1 MVKPLVAERYR
12 RIAWTV
18 WRGLALVAALW
29 FSQWMPGMGPIRPS
43 LAAAAAAAWLL
54 IGWNASR
61 PALLAAVTAAVIL
74 PAAVL
79 IWHLPWAVSW
89 FLPFWAAL
97 YWLPALLLKGYVPAC
112 AALFW
117 ISSLFR
123 KGGAWMARFP
133 RTCEA
138 LRVAAACG
146 AGLVA
151 MFPFLHDGIMGGAD
165 AKWYTS
171 VVADHLEQWRM
182 GLGPVFVGQTR
193 FAAIGTVMPL
203 RVAPYLQHLTMAL
216 DLLTGRTLSP
226 YLILNLAVVLSG
238 VAGCLSAY
246 LCLRATLPSRRP
258 EALLLAVLYSWC
270 PAVAGLA
277 YAGQLFMSVM
287 TLPYLPIVFA
297 GVARIYRRNGF
308 SGWAMVA
315 AGCAACWLAH
325 TPIGL
330 WVSIAAAVALASRWA
345 LGSGWNRRELGRA
358 AGAALL
364 FCGLCGYIFVSLAV
378 LAPPLMP
385 STPASSILD
394 IIGATFPA
402 VLEPV
407 SRDAGM
413 ISDLQPGWSVLA
425 ALLFG
430 ILAAWSRRSRE
441 ATALSI
447 ASLLLLCLSLPVPGI
462 NGWLWRAMPAA
473 VVNVTNAVAT
483 QRLNPILAAC
493 TTALAACA
501 LAAAPRRRALVL
513 AGLALGVAWSAVEL
527 RPFLRRGSLLAN
539 TKAHS
544 EEELS
549 PGNLVPTAFSTG
561 LLANES
567 RFYSSGF
574 MDLALEQRVL
584 GADMR
589 SYIATN
595 VNAVAPGFDFGPHTR
610 QRHLPETFK
619 GTLAPDGRRWIDL
632 SPRIALHPGG
642 HALLAIDFPDDGYLG
657 VFQLSGAGIDHEY
670 SLPSSGARFAFGAK
684 GDNSRVIPLFN
695 DSNAPVELSL
705 DFVVDD
711 PKVDLNRYHVFAG
724 YELIPYDPDKLPIRL
739 KSLVPYVAQLRA
751 PAAGWYESFRYF
763 TRGWTATVNGRPAP
777 VLPSWNGL
785 IAVPVAAGES
795 EVRLEYRP
803 PAALLAAYWL
813 MVATWVGLAVAA
825 AMSFRRR

>member
-1 MVKPLVAERYR
+1 MKPLVAVRYR

-18 WRGLALVAALW
+18 WRGLALIAALW

-43 LAAAAAAAWLL
+43 LAGAAVAAWLL

-61 PALLAAVTAAVIL
+61 PALLGAVTAAVIL
-74 PAAVL
+74 AAAVL
-79 IWHLPWAVSW
+79 VWHLPWAVAW
-89 FLPFWAAL
+89 FVPIWAAL
-97 YWLPALLLKGYVPAC
+97 YLLPALLLKGYVPAC

-123 KGGAWMARFP
+123 KFGAWMARFP

-203 RVAPYLQHLTMAL
+203 RVAPYLQHLTLAL
-216 DLLTGRTLSP
+216 DLLTGRTLSA

-287 TLPYLPIVFA
+287 TLPFLPIVFA
-297 GVARIYRRNGF
+297 GVVRIFRHDSF

-330 WVSIAAAVALASRWA
+330 WVTVTATVALACRWA
-345 LGSGWNRRELGRA
+345 LGSGWNRREIGRA
-358 AGAALL
+358 AGAVLL
-364 FCGLCGYIFVSLAV
+364 FGGLCGYIFVSLAV
-378 LAPPLMP
+378 LAPPEMP
-385 STPASSILD
+385 STPTSAITGVVS
-394 IIGATFPA
+394 AMFPA

-413 ISDLQPGWSVLA
+413 ISDLQPGWSLLAVL
-425 ALLFG
+425 LVG
-430 ILAAWSRRSRE
+430 TLAAWSRRSRE

-447 ASLLLLCLSLPVPGI
+447 AALLLLCLSLPVPGI
-462 NGWLWRAMPAA
+462 NEWLWRAMPRT

-501 LAAAPRRRALVL
+501 LAAGPWRRAWVF
-513 AGLALGVAWSAVEL
+513 AGLGIWVAWSGVEL
-527 RPFLRRGSLLAN
+527 RPFLHRGSLVAD

-544 EEELS
+544 EEVLS
-549 PGNLVPTAFSTG
+549 GNNLVPTAFSTG
-561 LLANES
+561 LLGEDN
-567 RFYSSGF
+567 RFFSSGF
-574 MDLALEQRVL
+574 MDFALEQRVL
-584 GADMR
+584 GADLKG
-589 SYIATN
+589 YIVSN
-595 VNAVAPGFDFGPHTR
+595 VNAVAPGFDFGSHAGR
-610 QRHLPETFK
+610 RYLPRLFR
-619 GTLAPDGRRWIDL
+619 GAPAPDGRRWIDL
-632 SPRIALHPGG
+632 SPQIVLQPGR
-642 HALLAIDFPDDGYLG
+642 HALLAIDFPEEGFTG
-657 VFQLSGAGIDHEY
+657 VLQVSGPGISHEY
-670 SLPSSGARFAFGAK
+670 RLPASGARFAFGA
-684 GDNSRVIPLFN
+684 GSDSSRVIPLFN
-695 DSNAPVELSL
+695 GSKVPVALSL
-705 DFVVDD
+705 DFVVED
-711 PKVDLNRYHVFAG
+711 PKVDLDRYNVFSR
-724 YELIPYDPDKLPIRL
+724 YESIPYDPNDLPIRL
-739 KSLVPYVAQLRA
+739 RSLVPYVAEVRT
-751 PAAGWYESFRYF
+751 PTAGWYESFRYY
-763 TRGWTATVNGRPAP
+763 TRGWTASVDGRPAP
-777 VLPSWNGL
+777 VRRSWNGL

-813 MVATWVGLAVAA
+813 MGAAWVGLAVAA
-825 AMSFRRR
+825 ARSLSRR